1 MPRRPRQK
9 RPSKAVLRDQLTQFH
24 ETRDPKLRDA
34 LILAYSD
41 LAAYLARKFGNL
53 REPVEDL
60 IQVASIGLL
69 TAIDRFDPARG
80 TVSTTYATATVVGAF
95 KLHIRDNFCAIRA
108 PRRLRTPNT
117 PSMAA

>member
-41 LAAYLARKFGNL
+41 LAAYLARKFGN
-53 REPVEDL
+53 RGEPVEDL

-69 TAIDRFDPARG
+69 KAIDRFDPARG
-80 TVSTTYATATVVGAF
+80 TELPPTPPPRSSVRSSGTSATSSGPSASRAVCGSSTT
-95 KLHIRDNFCAIRA
+95 R
-108 PRRLRTPNT
+108 
-117 PSMAA
+117 

>member
-24 ETRDPKLRDA
+24 ETRDPKLRDE

-41 LAAYLARKFGNL
+41 LAAYLARKFGN
-53 REPVEDL
+53 RGEPVEDL

-69 TAIDRFDPARG
+69 KAIDRFDIARG
-80 TVSTTYATATVVGAF
+80 HEFAIYTIATVVAEF
-95 KLHIRDNFCAIRA
+95 KRRFGNESAAIR
-108 PRRLRTPNT
+108 
-117 PSMAA
+117 